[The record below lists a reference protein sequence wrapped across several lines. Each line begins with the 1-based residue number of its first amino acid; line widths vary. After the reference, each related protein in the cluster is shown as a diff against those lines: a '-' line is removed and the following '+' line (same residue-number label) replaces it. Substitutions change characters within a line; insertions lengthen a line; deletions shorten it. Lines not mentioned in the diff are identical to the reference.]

1 LQESI
6 VVKAAENKTRVMTNG
21 SQIMAEAFVR
31 TGADVFVGYPITPA
45 NWLFSYASE
54 NFSVSLAAPDEITTL
69 QWMAGFSAA
78 GKIPVTATSFPGFA
92 LMVESLNMAY
102 MMELPLVITL
112 AQRLGPST
120 GSATTGA
127 QGDLLL
133 LRGSIS
139 GGYCI
144 PVFSPSDFEDCW
156 TLTSECV
163 RAAAM
168 LRTPVVLLTSK
179 EMIMTNRSFDLSRLP
194 SIEPVERRFYDG
206 TGPYRSYEAGEDQV
220 APFLPVGNDRHQVR
234 LNASTHGKDGLI
246 QKATKEAMDNT
257 RRLQE
262 KIEGRMPEFTRY
274 DLDEPDGSD
283 TLIVAYG
290 ITAEAARD
298 AVVRSRR
305 NGKAVSLLVIKTLL
319 PISPVLL
326 NIIDRYERV
335 LFAEE
340 NLSGLLREVIYG
352 RKVPEKIRGVNRIGK
367 MITPSDILKELERK

>member
-1 LQESI
+1 MM
-6 VVKAAENKTRVMTNG
+6 KTTISKKRVMTNG

-45 NWLFSYASE
+45 SWLFSYASDS
-54 NFSVSLAAPDEITTL
+54 FPVSLASPDEITAL

-92 LMVESLNMAY
+92 LMIESVNMAY

-133 LRGSIS
+133 LRGCIS
-139 GGYCI
+139 GGYSL
-144 PVFSPSDFEDCW
+144 PVFCPSNFEDCW
-156 TLTSECV
+156 TLTFECV
-163 RAAAM
+163 RTAVE

-179 EMIMTNRSFDLSRLP
+179 EMIMTNRSFDLSRLVP
-194 SIEPVERRFYDG
+194 IEPVRRRFYEG
-206 TGPYRSYEAGEDQV
+206 SGPYRSYEAGEDRV

-246 QKATKEAMDNT
+246 QKATEEAMNNT
-257 RRLQE
+257 RRLKE

-274 DLDEPDGSD
+274 DLDEPGDSD
-283 TLIVAYG
+283 TLIVTYG
-290 ITAEAARD
+290 ITADAARD
-298 AVVRSRR
+298 AVERSRR
-305 NGKAVSLLVIKTLL
+305 AGNGVSLLVIKTLL
-319 PISPVLL
+319 PVSPVIL

-340 NLSGLLREVIYG
+340 NLSGLLREVMYG
-352 RKVPEKIRGVNRIGK
+352 QRVPEGVRSVNRIGK
-367 MITPSDILKELERK
+367 MVTPSDIMKELERK